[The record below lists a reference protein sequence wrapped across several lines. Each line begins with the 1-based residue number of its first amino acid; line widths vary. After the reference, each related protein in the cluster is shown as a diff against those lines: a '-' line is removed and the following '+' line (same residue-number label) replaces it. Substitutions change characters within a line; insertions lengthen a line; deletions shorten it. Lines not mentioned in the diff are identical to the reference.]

1 MNDHGPLLSRVAD
14 SVYWLARY
22 IERAENVSRCL
33 SVNSHLQ
40 LDLPLEPAQQW
51 QPLVDTSGDSTQFA
65 AHYGAATQSN
75 VIQFLT
81 YDADNPSSVYS
92 CLRAARENARSIRET
107 ISSSMWEQVN
117 SLYLL
122 IDSERKVPKFN
133 WAADIFRDVRLGCH
147 LFQGI
152 SDATMT
158 RGEAWHFLRLGR
170 KLERADQTSRI
181 LDVKYFMLLPSAR
194 EVGTPYDDILWSAVL
209 KSVSGFEMYR
219 KKYGRISPK
228 EIVEFLVLDKE
239 FPRSV
244 RFCAGCAGE
253 SLRAISG
260 TPAGT
265 YLFESERLLSHLRL
279 DLNGV
284 SLKSVIE
291 GGLHEYLGALQ
302 TEVNAIHKSL
312 QNDFFAKQS
321 HAKVASTLSKKQPC
335 RTPSHSAWPDDKH
348 VLSNATEVALTAAA
362 GA

>member
-1 MNDHGPLLSRVAD
+1 MNDSRPLLSRVAN
-14 SVYWLARY
+14 SAYWLARY
-22 IERAENVSRCL
+22 IERAENVSRCI
-33 SVNSHLQ
+33 SVNSYAQ
-40 LDLPLEPAQQW
+40 LDLPLEPSQQW
-51 QPLVDTSGDSTQFA
+51 QPLVDTSGDSTEFA
-65 AHYGAATQSN
+65 AHYGAATQAN

-81 YDADNPSSVYS
+81 YDADNPSTVDS

-122 IDSERKVPKFN
+122 IESQRTIPKFN
-133 WAADIFRDVRLGCH
+133 WAADICRDVRLGCN

-209 KSVSGFEMYR
+209 RSVSGFEMYR

-260 TPAGT
+260 APAGT

-279 DLNGV
+279 ELDGV
-284 SLKSVIE
+284 SLASVIE
-291 GGLHEYLGALQ
+291 GGLHEYLDALQ
-302 TEVNAIHKSL
+302 TEVNAIHMSL
-312 QNDFFAKQS
+312 QNDFVAKES
-321 HAKVASTLSKKQPC
+321 HAKVASTLFKKHPC
-335 RTPSHSAWPDDKH
+335 RTLSPHVYPKWYPVLDSDRPDGKR
-348 VLSNATEVALTAAA
+348 AA
-362 GA
+362 